1 MAFNLVV
8 FQEVITALYLA
19 LANLGT
25 IDGEWKERLQTK
37 GRLIMWLHLS
47 DVASCYTQGYFTHD
61 STETRAPQPYVVL
74 LPQGSPWKC

>member
-1 MAFNLVV
+1 
-8 FQEVITALYLA
+8 
-19 LANLGT
+19 
-25 IDGEWKERLQTK
+25 
-37 GRLIMWLHLS
+37 MWLHLS